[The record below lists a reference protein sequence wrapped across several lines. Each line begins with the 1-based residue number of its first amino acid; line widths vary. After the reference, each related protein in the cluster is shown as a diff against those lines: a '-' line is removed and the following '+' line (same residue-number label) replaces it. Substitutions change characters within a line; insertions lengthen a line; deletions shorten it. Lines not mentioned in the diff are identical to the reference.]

1 MVIEEDSAM
10 HVLVVLWKLKCTNE
24 HCKSERNT
32 ILPNDTQKQV
42 ISLKLVVD
50 LSFRALVKGYAAAK
64 CFTSIMNLNVPIT
77 CQSWAELVS
86 CSQ

>member
-42 ISLKLVVD
+42 ISLKLVV
-50 LSFRALVKGYAAAK
+50 
-64 CFTSIMNLNVPIT
+64 I
-77 CQSWAELVS
+77 S
-86 CSQ
+86 CIS